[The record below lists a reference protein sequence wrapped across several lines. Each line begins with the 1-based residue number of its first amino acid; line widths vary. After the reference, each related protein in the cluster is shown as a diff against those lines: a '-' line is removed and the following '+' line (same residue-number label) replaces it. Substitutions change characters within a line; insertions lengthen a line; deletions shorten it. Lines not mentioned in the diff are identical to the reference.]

1 MHLIKQAEAV
11 NINANEPTSTPI
23 IMALRTLVAANVIAK
38 SITAVRMVSSMPASI
53 SGIESQ
59 EQPFLKE
66 RIPTEVTSNIA
77 RYTTAIPNATHK
89 NAVETVIIAVKLKIA
104 AVMPTITLA
113 AIANKVQS
121 NLVLQLQFLIFF
133 HLYNNI

>member
-1 MHLIKQAEAV
+1 
-11 NINANEPTSTPI
+11 
-23 IMALRTLVAANVIAK
+23 MALRTLVAANVIAK
-38 SITAVRMVSSMPASI
+38 RITAVRMAKRIPASI

-59 EQPFLKE
+59 KHPSLNE
-66 RIPTEVTSNIA
+66 RMPTEATSNNA
-77 RYTTAIPNATHK
+77 RYTTDIPNATHK

-121 NLVLQLQFLIFF
+121 NFVLQLQFLIFF
-133 HLYNNI
+133 TSTIIYVR

>member
-1 MHLIKQAEAV
+1 
-11 NINANEPTSTPI
+11 
-23 IMALRTLVAANVIAK
+23 MAFKTLVAGNSIARRMR
-38 SITAVRMVSSMPASI
+38 AVRMANSIPASI
-53 SGIESQ
+53 SGIESH
-59 EQPFLKE
+59 EQSFLNG
-66 RIPTEVTSNIA
+66 RAPTEATSNIA

-104 AVMPTITLA
+104 AVIPTIMLA

-133 HLYNNI
+133 TSTIIYENLVA